1 MRKIMKKIYQ
11 NPSFMVVALNTR
23 QIICTSGD
31 PQPDPIV
38 DPDNPVDPGSGNY
51 TKRYKNVWD
60 DDWD

>member
-1 MRKIMKKIYQ
+1 MKKIYQ

-23 QIICTSGD
+23 HSILGASDEQTEIG
-31 PQPDPIV
+31 V
-38 DPDNPVDPGSGNY
+38 DPDNPVDSGSGNY